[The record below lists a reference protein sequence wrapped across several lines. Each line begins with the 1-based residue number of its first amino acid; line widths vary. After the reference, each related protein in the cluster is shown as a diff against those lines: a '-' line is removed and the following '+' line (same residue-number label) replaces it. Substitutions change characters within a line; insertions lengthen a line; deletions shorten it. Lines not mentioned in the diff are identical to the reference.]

1 MKRINFP
8 IDYLIKV
15 ATLDF
20 TTYHYKTLLLLATKP
35 MTQSQVAE
43 QLGIKKQNI
52 KRYVSD
58 LIMLG
63 LVAVDRIEGRN
74 KFLITVTKTVPITS
88 QTDNP
93 ELFDNFTADG
103 TSDKT

>member
-1 MKRINFP
+1 MIFVILFYCIFITLFIDIN
-8 IDYLIKV
+8 
-15 ATLDF
+15 
-20 TTYHYKTLLLLATKP
+20 
-35 MTQSQVAE
+35 
-43 QLGIKKQNI
+43 
-52 KRYVSD
+52 
-58 LIMLG
+58 
-63 LVAVDRIEGRN
+63 VDRIEGRN